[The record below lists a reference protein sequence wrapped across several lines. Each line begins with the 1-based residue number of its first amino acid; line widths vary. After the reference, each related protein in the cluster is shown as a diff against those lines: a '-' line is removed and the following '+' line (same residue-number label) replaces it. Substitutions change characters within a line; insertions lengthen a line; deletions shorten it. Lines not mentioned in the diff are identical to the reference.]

1 MNTFIEKVH
10 MENYKSIRN
19 LDLKFSPNLNIIIG
33 PNGSGKTNFLDFLD
47 GVMNGR
53 YEGFNKSAKAD
64 VKMFYS
70 MTQTEDFVRCSYDND
85 NDKNRFRCETGEY
98 SDEKLYEGKLGFK
111 KIGYNLPILD
121 FFENFKNEITYSYED
136 EIWYMDNNFKTLQ
149 FFNEFIQNW
158 VCDEPIKLKDDE
170 SELKKKV
177 LSSFAESEPIS
188 SLISMLRHFSLV
200 KDVKIQDGISVKKT
214 KDNKKFTLRNFSLEF
229 LVNGEYLTW
238 SQLSDGTKRVFT
250 IIATVH
256 THLSQDEHNVI
267 AIEEP
272 EIGIHP
278 QQLFLLMTFLKER
291 SIKSQIIITTHA
303 PEVLNFIDSHEL
315 NQIIITDYAA
325 EEGTQMRYLTEKEQ
339 SQAKKYMENEGFLS
353 DYWVHLNLEGEKQ
366 LII

>member
-1 MNTFIEKVH
+1 MNTFIGKVH

-53 YEGFNKSAKAD
+53 YEDFKKSTKAKIT
-64 VKMFYS
+64 MFYS
-70 MTQTEDFVRCSYDND
+70 VPQTEETISCSYD
-85 NDKNRFRCETGEY
+85 NDKNRFKCETGEY
-98 SDEKLYEGKLGFK
+98 DDEKLYEGKLGFK

-136 EIWYMDNNFKTLQ
+136 KIWYMDNNFKTLQ

-158 VCDEPIKLKDDE
+158 VYDEPIKLEDDE

-229 LVNGEYLTW
+229 LVNDEYLTW

-250 IIATVH
+250 IIATAYI
-256 THLSQDEHNVI
+256 HLRQNEHSVI

-272 EIGIHP
+272 EVGIHP
-278 QQLFLLMTFLKER
+278 QQLFLLMTFLKKASAE
-291 SIKSQIIITTHA
+291 SQIIITTHA
-303 PEVLNFIDSHEL
+303 PQVLNFIDSHEL
-315 NQIIITDYAA
+315 NQIIITDYTA